1 MATATKKASK
11 TAKNANKSTDKKVPT
26 KKAETV
32 KTAIKQTAE
41 KIVEPA
47 NRTLGD
53 GFNETETVVKTAK
66 SVKPDVKIRAKK
78 TGNTNGKSSTAK
90 AAKNYGGLDAETL
103 VKMYRTM
110 YMSRRIDDK
119 EIQLKGQNK
128 IFFQISG
135 AGHEAVLAAA
145 AQALKPAYDWFFPYY
160 RDRALMLGLGMTAQ
174 EMLYSSVGAEVDP
187 NSHGRQ
193 MPSHWGHK
201 DLNVPSQSSCT
212 GSQALHAV
220 GAAEAGY
227 RASLIKGLQDKID
240 GFKGDE
246 VVYMSVGDGTTSEG
260 EWWEALNS
268 ACNMKLPVIF
278 VVEDNGYAISTPVE
292 VNTAGG
298 DISKLVAGFPNLL
311 IQKCDGTNPV
321 ESYETFVRAVEFCR
335 ARKGAAFIHAKV
347 TRPYSHSLSDDEK
360 LYRPTEELEKDA
372 AIDPIKTFAE
382 FIMTEGIASS
392 EELETLRKEVD
403 KEVMEAAD
411 IAIATPQPAPESA
424 LRNVFSPDVDPT
436 SKDFDTEDGAELS
449 GNAGTM
455 VDLINR
461 CLHEEMERDERIV
474 IFGEDV
480 ADVSREE
487 YLETV
492 KGKGGVFKVTANLQR
507 KFGSARVFN
516 SPLAEANIVGR
527 AVGLSLR
534 GIKPVVEI
542 QFFDYIFP
550 AFHQIRNEVAVTR
563 WRSDGDT
570 KCPMVIRVPVGG
582 YLKGGAV
589 YHSQSGTTL
598 FSHTPGLMIVYPSNA
613 LDANGLLRTAI
624 RCDDPVMFLEHKH
637 LYRQVYN
644 KSQYPSSEFL
654 IPFGKAKVVREGTDI
669 TIVTYGALVQRSFE
683 AAKRLEKQGISV
695 ELIDLRT
702 LVPYD
707 WERIAESVK
716 KTSRVIVAHE
726 DSVSYGY
733 GAELAARISD
743 ELFEYLDAPVKR
755 VGATDTFVAYA
766 PQVEDFIL
774 PQIEDVER
782 AATELMKY

>member
-1 MATATKKASK
+1 MATAAKDINKKSTKEKAENNGGEVVAEKENVGDGYIETATAPRSAKAEADEPSADTTAASK
-11 TAKNANKSTDKKVPT
+11 EID
-26 KKAETV
+26 
-32 KTAIKQTAE
+32 
-41 KIVEPA
+41 EPH
-47 NRTLGD
+47 
-53 GFNETETVVKTAK
+53 
-66 SVKPDVKIRAKK
+66 
-78 TGNTNGKSSTAK
+78 
-90 AAKNYGGLDAETL
+90 GLDAEAMVGL
-103 VKMYRTM
+103 YRTM

-135 AGHEAVLAAA
+135 AGHEGILAAA
-145 AQALKPAYDWFFPYY
+145 ALAMKPAYDWFFPYY

-174 EMLYSSVGAEVDP
+174 EMLWSAVGAEKDP

-212 GSQALHAV
+212 GTQALHSV
-220 GAAEAGY
+220 GAAEASS
-227 RASLIKGLQDKID
+227 RASLVDGLKDKIV

-246 VVYMSVGDGTTSEG
+246 VIYMSVGDGTTSEG
-260 EWWEALNS
+260 EWWEALNT
-268 ACNMKLPVIF
+268 ACNLKLPVIF
-278 VVEDNGYAISTPVE
+278 MVEDNGYAISTPVE
-292 VNTAGG
+292 VGTAGG
-298 DISKLVAGFPNLL
+298 DISKLVAGFPDLY
-311 IQKCDGTNPV
+311 IQKCDGTDPI
-321 ESYETFVRAVEFCR
+321 ESYQTMKRAVKYCR
-335 ARKGAAFIHAKV
+335 ERKGPAFVHAKV
-347 TRPYSHSLSDDEK
+347 IRPYSHSLSDDEK
-360 LYRPTEELEKDA
+360 LYRPEEERQADA
-372 AIDPIKTFAE
+372 ATDPVTTFAE
-382 FIMTEGIASS
+382 YLMTEGIATS
-392 EELETLRKEVD
+392 EALEALRKEVD
-403 KEVMEAAD
+403 EEVNRAAD
-411 IAIATPQPAPESA
+411 IAIETPQPPPESA
-424 LRNVFSPDVDPT
+424 LRNVFSPDVDPA
-436 SKDFDTEDGAELS
+436 DRQLFDTEDGAELS

-461 CLHEEMERDERIV
+461 CMHEEMERDSRIV
-474 IFGEDV
+474 VFGQDV
-480 ADVSREE
+480 ADCSREE
-487 YLETV
+487 YLEQV

-507 KFGSARVFN
+507 KFGGHRVFN

-527 AVGLSLR
+527 AVGMAIR
-534 GIKPVVEI
+534 GLKPVVEI

-598 FSHTPGLMIVYPSNA
+598 FSHTPGLMIVYPSTA

-624 RCDDPVMFLEHKH
+624 RCDDPVLFLEHKH

-644 KSQYPSSEFL
+644 KSQYPSNEFL
-654 IPFGKAKVVREGTDI
+654 IPFGKARTVREGTDVSII
-669 TIVTYGALVQRSFE
+669 TFGALVERSNQ
-683 AAKRLEKQGISV
+683 AAKRLEQQGIKV
-695 ELIDLRT
+695 EIIDLRT

-707 WERIAESVK
+707 WEAIAESVK

-726 DSVSYGY
+726 DPISYGY
-733 GAELAARISD
+733 GAEIAARISN
-743 ELFEYLDAPVKR
+743 ELFEYLDAPVRR

-774 PQIEDVER
+774 PQSEDVER
-782 AATELMKY
+782 AVQELMKY